1 MSILIVS
8 GIEGVRNCA
17 EVVSK
22 QLGMKVEFASGRRGA
37 VDALRQREFA
47 AVVVDET
54 LAECDP
60 QAAEA
65 IWERSGLA
73 IPMQI
78 NFALAGAARIIR
90 EIRAALQR
98 RQREQ
103 AAARMAAREDIG
115 AELKNTV
122 SGLLLQSQLAL
133 AERRPSHP
141 DRAEAAHGRGS
152 CGKAS
157 QCSWRLHRAC
167 RRRRNPRAGSRSSA
181 MRRLTHEERMDDAFP
196 MMP

>member
-1 MSILIVS
+1 MTILIVS

-22 QLGMKVEFASGRRGA
+22 QLGMKVEFAGGRREA
-37 VDALRQREFA
+37 VDAMRRTDF
-47 AVVVDET
+47 AVVVLDET

-60 QAAEA
+60 QGAEA

-78 NFALAGAARIIR
+78 NFALAGAARVIR

-103 AAARMAAREDIG
+103 AAARVAAREDIG

-133 AERRPSHP
+133 AEQGLPNHVVQKLRMVEDLAGKLRSQLVAGPSPHQEIQGTSRV
-141 DRAEAAHGRGS
+141 RA
-152 CGKAS
+152 
-157 QCSWRLHRAC
+157 
-167 RRRRNPRAGSRSSA
+167 
-181 MRRLTHEERMDDAFP
+181 
-196 MMP
+196 

>member
-1 MSILIVS
+1 MTILIVS

-17 EVVSK
+17 DVVSK

-37 VDALRQREFA
+37 VDALRRREFA

-60 QAAEA
+60 EAAEA

-78 NFALAGAARIIR
+78 NFALAGVGRVIR
-90 EIRAALQR
+90 EIRAGLQR
-98 RQREQ
+98 RHREQ
-103 AAARMAAREDIG
+103 EAARLAAREDIG

-133 AERRPSHP
+133 AEHGLPNHVVQKLRMVEDLAGKLRLQLAAAPSKRQETKTSTQL
-141 DRAEAAHGRGS
+141 RA
-152 CGKAS
+152 
-157 QCSWRLHRAC
+157 
-167 RRRRNPRAGSRSSA
+167 
-181 MRRLTHEERMDDAFP
+181 
-196 MMP
+196 

>member
-1 MSILIVS
+1 MSILIIS
-8 GIEGVRNCA
+8 GVEGVGNCA

-22 QLGMKVEFASGRRGA
+22 QLGMQVEFASGRRDA
-37 VDALRQREFA
+37 VDALRRREY
-47 AVVVDET
+47 AVVVLDES

-60 QAAEA
+60 TAAET

-78 NFALAGAARIIR
+78 NFALSGVARIVR

-103 AAARMAAREDIG
+103 AAARLAAREDLG

-133 AERRPSHP
+133 AENGLPIHVVQKLRIVEDLAGKLRLQLSAAQPVGAGRTGTALL
-141 DRAEAAHGRGS
+141 RA
-152 CGKAS
+152 
-157 QCSWRLHRAC
+157 
-167 RRRRNPRAGSRSSA
+167 
-181 MRRLTHEERMDDAFP
+181 
-196 MMP
+196 

>member
-1 MSILIVS
+1 MAILIVS

-22 QLGMKVEFASGRRGA
+22 QLGMTVEFASGRREA
-37 VDALRQREFA
+37 VDALRHREFA

-60 QAAEA
+60 EAAEA
-65 IWERSGLA
+65 IWERAGLA

-98 RQREQ
+98 RLREQ
-103 AAARMAAREDIG
+103 AAARRAAREDIDS
-115 AELKNTV
+115 ELKNTV

-133 AERRPSHP
+133 AERGLPMHIVQKLRMVE
-141 DRAEAAHGRGS
+141 DLAGKLRLQLAAVPQLKPG
-152 CGKAS
+152 
-157 QCSWRLHRAC
+157 
-167 RRRRNPRAGSRSSA
+167 
-181 MRRLTHEERMDDAFP
+181 E
-196 MMP
+196 